1 MKTKSKTFSS
11 IPVRAHVVSWVL
23 FLLIVLFFLVFF
35 VAYEEKAVW
44 SGWEEAREMR
54 DPSYGERI
62 YPDSVFRTRANT
74 WSNLAYVLVG
84 IYVIVIGV
92 MDWRN
97 PAQKPAGY
105 LRSRPALGIFF
116 GLACCYLGVGSGI
129 FHASLTCWGQ
139 QLDVASMY
147 APLVALIALNLD
159 RRIPAWPVWV
169 LAALLASALLYVY
182 KWSMSS
188 SVVLPALIL
197 ATGCFMVLDGFRR
210 DRRMEFRWGL
220 LALIS
225 LVLAFAFRQLDV
237 AGRFTGPDTWL
248 QGHVLWHF
256 LTAASLACAC
266 FYYRSETY
274 VVTDRH
280 EMEPIEAA

>member
-1 MKTKSKTFSS
+1 MKIKSKTFSS
-11 IPVRAHVVSWVL
+11 IPVRAHVVSWGL
-23 FLLIVLFFLVFF
+23 FLLTVLFFLVIFL
-35 VAYEEKAVW
+35 VYKEEAVW
-44 SGWEEAREMR
+44 SRWDEARELR

-105 LRSRPALGIFF
+105 LRSRPALGILF

-129 FHASLTCWGQ
+129 FHASLTHWGQ
-139 QLDVASMY
+139 QLDVAAMY

-159 RRIPAWPVWV
+159 RLLPAWPLWG
-169 LAALLASALLYVY
+169 LAAVFASALLYVY

-188 SVVLPALIL
+188 STVLPALIL
-197 ATGCFMVLDGFRR
+197 GVGCFMVVDRFRR
-210 DRRMEFRWGL
+210 DRRTEFRWGL
-220 LALIS
+220 FALIS
-225 LVLAFAFRQLDV
+225 LVLAIAFRQLDV

-256 LTAASLACAC
+256 LTAASLACAYS
-266 FYYRSETY
+266 YYRSEIR

-280 EMEPIEAA
+280 EKNPVEDA